1 MYITP
6 AAVLTG
12 KVSVT
17 KEGLASVRERVYAG
31 AGRFGCLV
39 CIEYHTAMAAVV
51 DGQEE
56 EETEHVALDSD
67 GQ

>member
-1 MYITP
+1 M
-6 AAVLTG
+6 
-12 KVSVT
+12 
-17 KEGLASVRERVYAG
+17 ASVRERVYAG